1 MNATNETEHAAVA
14 ENAVSDG
21 QQSVDYQ
28 KPESSWKQMR
38 TSEDWFAIWCGGFIL
53 TVTFAAIWFAKPAD
67 WSQQVADA
75 KESGQSA
82 KIDSLLKPYL
92 AKPGKWGQKPKD
104 VQQEAFQV
112 QSNNPI
118 AAFYQ
123 PASGDAP
130 ASTPIVGVLGAG
142 VLIWVL
148 FTVAMWLRKK
158 DAGGFA
164 KGFPVVFLLATLAYV
179 LAGHAAVKAFNLEY
193 ALWALAIGLVI
204 SNTVGTPNWLR
215 SAAQSEFFIKTG
227 LVVMGAGVLMSKLV
241 ALGPPGIAV
250 AWVVTPIVLVSTYV
264 FGQKVLKMKSRSL
277 NMVISADMSVC
288 GVSAAIATAAAC
300 KAKKEEL
307 SSAIGLSLGF
317 TVIMMVIMPFA
328 INSMNLPPKVA
339 GAWIG
344 GTIDAT
350 GAVAVAGDMLAL
362 EPVADAAQSGAAQS
376 SAVPPT
382 GDSGAVAKAATDEAV
397 QVAVTIKMIQNILIG
412 LTAFFVA
419 LYWVR
424 YVDRSASAD
433 QKSIGLSEIWYRF
446 PKFVFGFVVA
456 SVIFS
461 LLYSNLTGGDV
472 MISSMIKQSS
482 KVLRG
487 WLFCLAFVSIG
498 LEINFKQ
505 LLPHFRDGKPVMLY
519 ICGQSLNILLT
530 FLMAWAVFGG

>member
-1 MNATNETEHAAVA
+1 
-14 ENAVSDG
+14 
-21 QQSVDYQ
+21 
-28 KPESSWKQMR
+28 
-38 TSEDWFAIWCGGFIL
+38 
-53 TVTFAAIWFAKPAD
+53 
-67 WSQQVADA
+67 
-75 KESGQSA
+75 
-82 KIDSLLKPYL
+82 
-92 AKPGKWGQKPKD
+92 
-104 VQQEAFQV
+104 
-112 QSNNPI
+112 
-118 AAFYQ
+118 
-123 PASGDAP
+123 
-130 ASTPIVGVLGAG
+130 
-142 VLIWVL
+142 
-148 FTVAMWLRKK
+148 
-158 DAGGFA
+158 
-164 KGFPVVFLLATLAYV
+164 
-179 LAGHAAVKAFNLEY
+179 
-193 ALWALAIGLVI
+193 VI
-204 SNTVGTPNWLR
+204 SNTVGTPKWLR
-215 SAAQSEFFIKTG
+215 PAVQSEFYIKTG

-339 GAWIG
+339 GAWVG

-362 EPVADAAQSGAAQS
+362 QPAADDAAALAEGSEGA
-376 SAVPPT
+376 
-382 GDSGAVAKAATDEAV
+382 AKAATDEAV

-424 YVDRSASAD
+424 YVDRAQSSE
-433 QKSIGLSEIWYRF
+433 QKSIGLAEIWYRF

-461 LLYSNLTGGDV
+461 LLYSNLAGGDV

-498 LEINFKQ
+498 LEINFRQ

-519 ICGQSLNILLT
+519 VCGQSLNILLT

>member
-1 MNATNETEHAAVA
+1 MNAPKDSEHASDDQAAVN
-14 ENAVSDG
+14 ENSAADG
-21 QQSVDYQ
+21 QQAVDYQ
-28 KPESSWKQMR
+28 KPESTWKQMR

-53 TVTFAAIWFAKPAD
+53 AVTFAAIWFAKPVD

-75 KESGQSA
+75 KASEESV

-104 VQQEAFQV
+104 VQEDAFQL
-112 QSNNPI
+112 QSNNPL

-123 PASGDAP
+123 PASGDKP
-130 ASTPIVGVLGAG
+130 ASTPIIGVLGAG
-142 VLIWVL
+142 AFIWVL
-148 FTVAMWLRKK
+148 FTVAMWLRNK

-164 KGFPVVFLLATLAYV
+164 AGFPVVFLLATLAYV

-204 SNTVGTPNWLR
+204 SNTVGTPKWLR
-215 SAAQSEFFIKTG
+215 PAVQSEFYIKTG

-288 GVSAAIATAAAC
+288 GVSAAIATSAAC

-339 GAWIG
+339 GAWVG

-362 EPVADAAQSGAAQS
+362 QPAADDAAALAEGSEGA
-376 SAVPPT
+376 
-382 GDSGAVAKAATDEAV
+382 AKAATDEAV

-424 YVDRSASAD
+424 YVDRAQSSE
-433 QKSIGLSEIWYRF
+433 QKSIGLAEIWYRF

-461 LLYSNLTGGDV
+461 LLYSNLAGGDV

-498 LEINFKQ
+498 LEINFRQ

-519 ICGQSLNILLT
+519 VCGQSLNILLT